1 MSLSRRRFLK
11 LSAGTFTAVA
21 IADKTL
27 ALQSIMKMDTTLDD
41 PADRLRSNKEVTK
54 RNPLE
59 TESMEGL
66 LERTPARKRV
76 TRLKGVRGRIRFET
90 EDRTAYLLE
99 VEDGKLELTTGG
111 DDAQAV
117 VVCDTKALVERLLRG
132 EANLIVETLQGH
144 ANISGDVALII
155 KVTLELQA
163 ESPFAVGEQ
172 NPKKACHERNDQ
184 HP

>member
-11 LSAGTFTAVA
+11 LSVGTFTAVA

-27 ALQSIMKMDTTLDD
+27 ALQSMMKMDTTLDD

-54 RNPLE
+54 RDPME
-59 TESMEGL
+59 TESMKGL

-76 TRLKGVRGRIRFET
+76 TRLQGVRGRIRFET
-90 EDRTAYLLE
+90 EDGAAYLLE
-99 VEDGKLELTTGG
+99 VEDGELELTTGG

-117 VVCDTKALVERLLRG
+117 VVCDTKVLVQRLLRG

-172 NPKKACHERNDQ
+172 NPKKACHERDDQ